1 MGGFVKLFLS
11 MFLLIPVAMSRQGS
25 KELAPNK
32 LEPSWDPVTL
42 SAAHETI
49 PGLNQFELE
58 KSSLAA
64 ATNNNDPD
72 GCCIQWVPGQA
83 KGCSQTKQKQCKEDA
98 DAVNAKWSWHAGA
111 CTDADGCH

>member
-1 MGGFVKLFLS
+1 MQPLLPVLVLVFL
-11 MFLLIPVAMSRQGS
+11 AMSKPHGTQ
-25 KELAPNK
+25 LASAKVEACSGPVVAIAHDAIPD
-32 LEPSWDPVTL
+32 LES
-42 SAAHETI
+42 
-49 PGLNQFELE
+49 LE
-58 KSSLAA
+58 FKTFVHSGA
-64 ATNNNDPD
+64 NNDDPD